1 MGLEGDID
9 GEYGAERLGKGRLVL
24 IFAGAVIVGAMAG
37 FGLGVVFPGG
47 GDAVISRQLPALQ
60 DAELPR
66 IAVSERTGADA
77 PLVVLDPGHGGFDPG
92 ASSAEGA
99 REKDIAL
106 ALAVA
111 VRDVLLDLGGVR
123 VAMTRETDR
132 FLPLEERPRL
142 AEALGADAF
151 VSFHADSAPV
161 PEAQGA
167 NVYVLSARASDR
179 EAQALARIEN
189 ESASGLDLPDGADDV
204 AQVLADL
211 MRRETALASVGLATS
226 IDEESQGAMPRH
238 EPFRRSANFVV
249 LRSPELPSVLFE
261 AGYLTNPEDA
271 ARLSDPATRQAV
283 AEALARAILTDLLAS
298 QPR

>member
-1 MGLEGDID
+1 MGWD
-9 GEYGAERLGKGRLVL
+9 GYIGGGNGAEHLGKGRLALV
-24 IFAGAVIVGAMAG
+24 FAGAVIVGAMAG
-37 FGLGVVFPGG
+37 FGFGVVFPGG

-66 IAVSERTGADA
+66 IAVSESTGADA

-106 ALAVA
+106 ALAVS

-123 VAMTRETDR
+123 VALTRETDR

-151 VSFHADSAPV
+151 VSIHADSAPV

-226 IDEESQGAMPRH
+226 IDEESLGAMPRH

>member
-1 MGLEGDID
+1 MDRAGNNDETD
-9 GEYGAERLGKGRLVL
+9 GTTGPAGWRVALL
-24 IFAGAVIVGAMAG
+24 IAGAVLVGALSG
-37 FGLGVVFPGG
+37 FGLGAAFPGG
-47 GDAVISRQLPALQ
+47 GDAVVSRELPPLREAQ
-60 DAELPR
+60 LPR
-66 IAVSERTGADA
+66 IAVSGRTGADA

-92 ASSAEGA
+92 ASSTGGA

-106 ALAVA
+106 ALATA

-123 VAMTRETDR
+123 VAMTREDDR
-132 FLPLEERPRL
+132 FLPLEERPRI

-151 VSFHADSAPV
+151 VSIHADSAPV

-179 EAQALARIEN
+179 EAQALARIAN

-204 AQVLADL
+204 AHVLADL
-211 MRRETALASVGLATS
+211 MRRETALASVGLATA

-238 EPFRRSANFVV
+238 APFRRSANFVV
-249 LRSPELPSVLFE
+249 LRSPEMPSVLFE
-261 AGYLTNPEDA
+261 AGYLTNPDDA
-271 ARLSDPATRQAV
+271 QRLADPATRQIV
-283 AEALARAILTDLLAS
+283 AEALARAILTDLLAA

>member
-1 MGLEGDID
+1 MGWDGDIG
-9 GEYGAERLGKGRLVL
+9 GEYEAGRLGKRRLAL

-37 FGLGVVFPGG
+37 FGLGIVFPGG

-106 ALAVA
+106 ALAVS

-123 VAMTRETDR
+123 VALTRETDR

-151 VSFHADSAPV
+151 VSIHADSAPV

-226 IDEESQGAMPRH
+226 IDEESEGAMPRH